1 MNFKRLGS
9 TAEKSTTSTDSKL
22 VRTFRS
28 VKNWF
33 YPKTAEGKRLKITLF
48 KDLGIFIAATA
59 AIVIFRDEIKRAL
72 EEDPAAAQGGFQS
85 LGL

>member
-1 MNFKRLGS
+1 MNFKTLNS
-9 TAEKSTTSTDSKL
+9 AERSTTSNDSKL

-33 YPKTAEGKRLKITLF
+33 YPKTAEGRRMKITLF
-48 KDLGIFIAATA
+48 KDLGVFIAATA
-59 AIVIFRDEIKRAL
+59 ALIIFKDEIKRAF
-72 EEDPAAAQGGFQS
+72 EEDPALQQEGFQS